1 MPAPNPNRFSEW
13 DTLLTSTTENV
24 RDSFQKTIWN
34 GRPLHRW
41 LFDKGRRRMIDGGT
55 EIVEPLLYAGSS
67 VGWHGENDLIEIAP
81 SEGLTA
87 ASFPW
92 AAVYAPMYISA
103 HEKLKNSGKEQ
114 RINLVSVKVEQAM
127 ETMKENLSVV
137 SFKDTPGTGEMFGLG
152 ALINDA
158 AGDLANSLTGASAV
172 GGIDTQASAAP
183 WWESFVYDGT
193 PTTGDFGAA
202 GLNSGEAVRKAIR
215 TARNESS
222 DSGSDRVDAAF
233 TDLATYEAVEDS
245 YQANVQY
252 EDVDSAD
259 SGFENVLVSKLPLFW
274 DFHCT
279 AATVFGINSKYLQI
293 VGHQDRFME
302 TTPWSKDVFDPAA
315 DGAGVTGGTVGQFRD
330 GQYAMTS
337 AFLQMTTRN
346 RRRHF
351 RINNV
356 SL

>member
-1 MPAPNPNRFSEW
+1 MAAPNPNRFSEW

-24 RDSFQKTIWN
+24 REGFATTIWN

-67 VGWHGENDLIEIAP
+67 VGWHGENDLIEVAP
-81 SEGLTA
+81 SEGLTSA
-87 ASFPW
+87 NFGWAS
-92 AAVYAPMYISA
+92 VYAPMYISA

-127 ETMKENLSVV
+127 ETMKENLAEVAY
-137 SFKDTPGTGEMFGLG
+137 KDTPGSNEMLGLG
-152 ALINDA
+152 AIINNA
-158 AGDLANSLTGASAV
+158 AGDDDLGHTGAAAV
-172 GGIDTQASAAP
+172 GGIDTQSASAP

-193 PTTGDFGAA
+193 ASSGDFGAD
-202 GLNSGEAVRKAIR
+202 GLNSGEVVRKAIR

-233 TDLATYEAVEDS
+233 CDLTTYEAVEDS
-245 YQANVQY
+245 YQSKVQY

-274 DFHCT
+274 DFKCP
-279 AATVFGINSKYLQI
+279 AGTVFGINSKYLQI
-293 VGHQDRFME
+293 VGHSDRFME
-302 TTPWSKDVFDPAA
+302 TTPWSKDVWDPAA
-315 DGAGVTGGTVGQFRD
+315 DGVGGGAVGQFRD

-351 RINNV
+351 RLNNI
-356 SL
+356 SIA